1 MIQSAKSFALAIAAL
16 GLLILSGCATVKNPD
31 PSDPWESFNRG
42 TFAVNDAIDGA
53 VLKPVAQGYR
63 AVTPG
68 FLRAG
73 VSNAFSNLGEPVSG
87 VNALLQGKPKDA
99 LTTVGR
105 FAVNTVFGIFGLW
118 DVATPMGLEQKDED
132 FGQTLGVWG
141 AGPGPYVV
149 LPLFGPSS
157 VRDAA
162 GRLVDAPLSPTRYID
177 KEGVRLGLTVLGV
190 VDTRTNLLEAEKV
203 LDTAALDKYSF
214 IRDAYSQRRASKVR
228 DGARAKDDDE
238 SSTTPA
244 PAAPV
249 KQ

>member
-1 MIQSAKSFALAIAAL
+1 MIQSAKSFVVALAAL
-16 GLLILSGCATVKNPD
+16 SVLILSGCATVKSPD

-63 AVTPG
+63 AVTPS
-68 FLRAG
+68 FVRAG
-73 VSNAFSNLGEPVSG
+73 VSNAFSNLGEPVTG

-132 FGQTLGVWG
+132 FGQTLGTWG
-141 AGPGPYVV
+141 AGPGPYLV
-149 LPLFGPSS
+149 LPFMGPSS

-162 GRLVDAPLSPTRYID
+162 GRLVDAPLNPTRYID
-177 KEGVRLGLTVLGV
+177 NSGVSWGITTIGLI
-190 VDTRTNLLEAEKV
+190 DARSNLLEAEKV

-214 IRDAYSQRRASKVR
+214 IRDAYLQRRASKVR

-244 PAAPV
+244 PTTPV